1 MRKSKKFKDGQK
13 KWQALASCVRDGNV
27 SLPFLSDIEKHKD
40 ILSSIYALASIGPN
54 ANESEFSEEK
64 EMFQNCISKLSL
76 VQKDCS
82 EKFTLLKSLITY
94 CKIVSQDTCT
104 IDGIRELIQE
114 CNKREESWRTRQL
127 AELRDECYWGP
138 LLHLLSPAKTLKCLM
153 KSASFTTVA
162 KICLNETMQS
172 QGSLTE
178 DEVPVPNHDFQWL
191 ATFLTGEVIE
201 RFQSQWNPVFSD
213 PGSLT
218 METMKTVLG
227 SLTNKKQLQEE
238 FNLLERYFSRD
249 FPTTVKDYISD
260 YVKFP
265 SVQKQVENIIALL
278 DTFGLINTTDSTSNT
293 LTSFISDHEDGKD
306 VSLKT
311 VHESM
316 FAVCQIVSGFAEDVE
331 TVAGELGR
339 SKELVSF
346 LTEIIDEDIRFL
358 IDAVEEHSDQF
369 VRESSVSDLIDVH
382 GFLAPLIKNREQG
395 PDAQKFLAT
404 LKNSCK
410 VYKKDMAVKL
420 NQCSTN
426 VNSLK
431 GLYTS
436 VANRGEITKEII
448 ANGLKKGVYSV
459 GPRGDDIF
467 DAKMSYVKDDDKSST
482 TYSLSELHDL
492 RSRAHLIVN
501 SEKNVPDVVNEKDDI
516 NFSDF
521 IRQVNLL
528 TEITILLS
536 ELRPSGYVKYRN
548 FWNNMKGS
556 DALQATKDKL
566 QHDLEMWDNILSR
579 ARKQYYLLNYYRS
592 DQLCILHDFLT
603 NRSQG
608 KCEDVLS
615 LIHFVDPNITKEQL
629 EEYRK
634 VHPVSKQDASSEN
647 PHEMISIIGNALN
660 EIFQN
665 TKPVMR
671 PILDDQEEVSFYH
684 SKFDATVKSGELFV
698 ASLEAESQ
706 LTANVMLTL
715 YQNTLNAF
723 PEPYQVI
730 FCGPQTGWEEI
741 QLVLQRC
748 FSQSKRLKHDS
759 LFCIANVELL
769 ANEIQFSLVNV
780 IKEMQNGD
788 DGSGSSDDNADYRLA
803 LICRGGDHHH
813 IVEQFSQY
821 SHHIAGMSDHV
832 LSSCLRSRWPGVK
845 MITSSLPGL
854 GKTETV
860 KKESLEKNMN
870 VVTFSISGPL
880 DQDKLIQRLKKIS
893 LKRYHCLHL
902 DVGEVSD
909 PLWLDTFLF
918 QLIVTGMVSSGT
930 QLFHLLTT
938 DVYIE
943 IANTLKDWLR
953 ESFVISKYFTR
964 VHLEWENYKD
974 LVVSS
979 EVTSDVQVVCRY
991 FNAFDKALLE
1001 SEDIYFTGPQ
1011 KVKPLP
1017 ENRCQELLRE
1027 YYSSDAD
1034 ITFTALNTFLAVL
1047 ANQLLKFSKS
1057 AFFKIVN
1064 LKSMLGGAA
1073 QGVRTNLFRALL
1085 DVSKEF
1091 ASRAITTCRSSHS
1104 KTPSQEESAK
1114 ALEKAMVLF
1123 SGMSAQHMV
1132 ERVEGMIQWE
1142 DSNHLLVV
1150 FHGANS
1156 QSIAAV
1162 YRNKSLVP
1170 QNVERL
1176 LKSQMVRGKS
1186 QELED
1191 FKVMSQM
1198 QLQEK
1203 LEKIACSKLVKT
1215 CEENLYS
1222 SYALTPDNILK
1233 MILIILRVRANAP
1246 VIIMGETGCGKTSLV
1261 RYLANTCQIQFST
1274 FNFHAGITEEEII
1287 EFIVKMQTKARE
1299 NGQQIWVFLDEI
1311 NTCDHLGLI
1320 SDVMC
1325 HHSLL
1330 GRQLPKN
1337 LVFLAACNP
1346 YKLRPKEQIK
1356 TAGLQG
1362 KNITDEYSGLVYR
1375 VHPLPES
1382 MIDYVW
1388 DYGSLAPNDEKAYIH
1403 RMVSMFPQKYP
1414 NLLVDVLAESQ
1425 KFIRE
1430 AERNHFCVSL
1440 RDVHRCILLIRW
1452 FQEMIHKREEVKSTT
1467 NNTVPTHLQKYHLM
1481 STRYDQKPKIKSVV
1495 LALAHCY
1502 LSRLP
1507 TDELRRSYRE
1517 RMIKLFCGNGTMM
1530 TNEGEEKVDSFSAIV
1545 RMEEEDY
1552 LDRMELP
1559 PGTAKNA
1566 ALRENVFVMLVCI
1579 LNRIPVFVVGKP
1591 GCSKSLSIQLIRSN
1605 LRGRDSK
1612 DPLFLKYPQL
1622 YVVSYQGSESSTSE
1636 GIIKVFD
1643 KARKYKSHD
1652 KDGNVLPVVLLDE
1665 VGLAENSK
1673 YNPLKVL
1680 HSLLEP
1686 GDGKLPDVAVV
1697 GISNWSLD
1705 AAKMNR
1711 AIHLSRPEPTRE
1723 DLYETGH
1730 SLLLANAKYEGD
1742 YGQGLGPEELRCLAE
1757 SYFEYQS
1764 EQKYANFHGLRDYY
1778 SLIKS
1783 ISLSESS
1790 KDINLALQ
1798 RNFGG
1803 IAGELTNVQ
1812 KIFLDKLKKSMLSS
1826 GEGIIPVT
1834 RLIQENLEDPLARH
1848 LMLITSGDS
1857 AIGILNQS
1865 LNNLQK
1871 ETITI
1876 FGSRFEEDLSED
1888 YNYRILS
1895 RIILCME
1902 RDCILILRDLESI
1915 YGSLYDMLNQNY
1927 AVVGKR
1933 KNCRVALGAYSNPMC
1948 QVNDG
1953 FRCIVLTDH
1962 HKVDFSDPP
1971 FLNRFEK
1978 QLLRFSDV
1986 LNEKQQGIITELR
1999 RWVKDVSTI
2008 QGLESHFKESD
2019 MFIGFHEDTLPSL
2032 VLLHSHE
2039 TEESNEEIMEK
2050 CKDDLMWVAAPDGV
2064 LRAQKCNHVKVES
2077 EEVKNLSDKYFKKPI
2092 HQGFA
2097 SFIETMTSDQENS
2110 FLTEDE
2116 IGSKTI
2122 VMTFSS
2128 IHTDISKCL
2137 GDTITNQTERL
2148 SAYKSEKQLA
2158 ERVKNFWL
2166 GSDAQLLVLQCKP
2179 ELDGEHLLLARSI
2192 IEDKRSSYEQTCR
2205 EIGLKLK
2212 RKHVC
2217 IVVHV
2222 QRGMTHNDALWQFS
2236 FLCGWK
2242 QVFLDVLEAPPVSL
2256 NEIRTESIQKL
2267 LMSSIWPLRKIAQN
2281 ELLWCFTCIK
2291 YMRHQ
2296 RPLDSILSIAKN
2308 FLSSEKVFQAIE
2320 KLVLQ
2325 WVNDNTGE
2333 KDEET
2338 GVNES
2343 WQVKVACDRQ
2353 SLINS
2358 STLYGA
2364 MEHHVSRLVREPLAK
2379 IIYFLEKENAWP
2391 PHVHDDD
2398 IEANFEEIWCD
2409 LLSKDAIFKSSEIP
2423 KPLGAETYILDS
2435 LCLDLRLPFSQVV
2448 MRKVDGVKDFFLE
2461 DYAQAKE
2468 YDGNLDNSGE
2478 LTEDA
2483 QKQQVKRFSDII
2495 LKTVP
2500 EIKEFPISCCDSYMS
2515 DLFDIMSADF
2525 STRIERHQRVS
2536 AVKAAF
2542 ISHVKKN
2549 VQVKE
2554 ALQFYVQLHIFVW
2567 IHKEKILDQLR
2578 MVDCCQPFVSSKVLA
2593 HLADE
2598 FLLSNVFVHD
2608 IGDAGCPNEEEDNLN
2623 DETEE
2628 DDGSEDEN
2636 KTNQKSEAQSYIDK
2650 SEENENNE
2658 QSEDVVEES
2667 DGSNEEEQEGECFD
2681 EMLVTVYCEAML
2693 PSQETVEKRNSGPE
2707 SWIRNASL
2715 LLSLAFKISD
2725 QSPAFHFLRLCVDF
2739 AKIFL
2744 TFLHPGEQLFPLYIL
2759 NEIGYALNPGYLDT
2773 DKSFQ
2778 KITEDLIK
2786 PLEEKVKD
2794 ESIKYEALQKFS
2806 ALFYGRCIDTNVDTC
2821 GARPIVEQ
2829 VLSLDRA
2836 DLVLMMG
2843 PVIRHLLVV
2852 EEMDSPGIFVDI
2864 MTSPGTIEKCPCLQ
2878 NIDEVFKDFFKQE
2891 LIHHDSYAAVMIADL
2906 IQSLLKFED
2915 NYSIEDIDS
2924 SDCELLKRVDGATKV
2939 LSESNE
2945 NNCGLVVL
2953 SAVAFLRAF
2962 FTMLAR
2968 FIDDKKAIVMK
2979 GDSQYSHV
2987 MNEINSFLS
2996 AAATGDDRR
3005 QSLQFFF
3012 LKQLYQKMS
3021 LFALRKLCCE
3031 SETLPS
3037 IKSIWD
3043 TVQTSAAKAEFVS
3056 PCKLPEY
3063 QRVEVAYYNLIKE
3076 DETEMLTIVKEC
3088 QDSSSLRLAV
3098 LGVLMNMVYLKRTV
3112 KKLTDKEERLVD
3124 WFAEKI
3130 TQFPS
3135 PLKELLQKITG
3146 RKDFPCPQ
3154 LQLSPESSVEEI
3166 EVALLILHVSCVIAS
3181 GDHGEQSPV
3190 CQYFSNPQKCKD
3202 TFILA
3207 NGQERMYHTF
3217 ENCRPVHGPSPLSC
3231 PCGLRVMFENDE
3243 KDNICPCCTDSI
3255 KSVSGKTGNSNAGTT
3270 FNSEK
3275 GYSPVPATE
3284 MSQWDI
3290 RMENMNPAVFR
3301 ALHLIVHA
3309 SLYAGVAVESS
3320 TKDDLSSLLN
3330 LEENQSSGKGNQ
3342 DPVQFCF
3349 DHVTTDLSSLVTIL
3363 ECKKEIAFKVMH
3375 LVVEKCTHLIR
3386 GEPLGNNACLTLK
3399 QRSHWEVMFSKL
3411 TQPILREALGSSKQ
3425 LKQEMKM
3432 QQNLESKGKLNP
3444 KPAPGVR

>member
-1 MRKSKKFKDGQK
+1 M
-13 KWQALASCVRDGNV
+13 
-27 SLPFLSDIEKHKD
+27 
-40 ILSSIYALASIGPN
+40 
-54 ANESEFSEEK
+54 
-64 EMFQNCISKLSL
+64 
-76 VQKDCS
+76 
-82 EKFTLLKSLITY
+82 
-94 CKIVSQDTCT
+94 
-104 IDGIRELIQE
+104 
-114 CNKREESWRTRQL
+114 
-127 AELRDECYWGP
+127 
-138 LLHLLSPAKTLKCLM
+138 
-153 KSASFTTVA
+153 
-162 KICLNETMQS
+162 
-172 QGSLTE
+172 
-178 DEVPVPNHDFQWL
+178 
-191 ATFLTGEVIE
+191 
-201 RFQSQWNPVFSD
+201 
-213 PGSLT
+213 
-218 METMKTVLG
+218 
-227 SLTNKKQLQEE
+227 
-238 FNLLERYFSRD
+238 
-249 FPTTVKDYISD
+249 
-260 YVKFP
+260 
-265 SVQKQVENIIALL
+265 
-278 DTFGLINTTDSTSNT
+278 
-293 LTSFISDHEDGKD
+293 
-306 VSLKT
+306 
-311 VHESM
+311 
-316 FAVCQIVSGFAEDVE
+316 
-331 TVAGELGR
+331 
-339 SKELVSF
+339 
-346 LTEIIDEDIRFL
+346 
-358 IDAVEEHSDQF
+358 
-369 VRESSVSDLIDVH
+369 
-382 GFLAPLIKNREQG
+382 
-395 PDAQKFLAT
+395 
-404 LKNSCK
+404 
-410 VYKKDMAVKL
+410 
-420 NQCSTN
+420 
-426 VNSLK
+426 
-431 GLYTS
+431 
-436 VANRGEITKEII
+436 
-448 ANGLKKGVYSV
+448 
-459 GPRGDDIF
+459 
-467 DAKMSYVKDDDKSST
+467 
-482 TYSLSELHDL
+482 
-492 RSRAHLIVN
+492 
-501 SEKNVPDVVNEKDDI
+501 
-516 NFSDF
+516 
-521 IRQVNLL
+521 
-528 TEITILLS
+528 
-536 ELRPSGYVKYRN
+536 
-548 FWNNMKGS
+548 
-556 DALQATKDKL
+556 
-566 QHDLEMWDNILSR
+566 
-579 ARKQYYLLNYYRS
+579 
-592 DQLCILHDFLT
+592 
-603 NRSQG
+603 
-608 KCEDVLS
+608 
-615 LIHFVDPNITKEQL
+615 
-629 EEYRK
+629 
-634 VHPVSKQDASSEN
+634 
-647 PHEMISIIGNALN
+647 
-660 EIFQN
+660 
-665 TKPVMR
+665 
-671 PILDDQEEVSFYH
+671 
-684 SKFDATVKSGELFV
+684 
-698 ASLEAESQ
+698 
-706 LTANVMLTL
+706 
-715 YQNTLNAF
+715 
-723 PEPYQVI
+723 
-730 FCGPQTGWEEI
+730 
-741 QLVLQRC
+741 
-748 FSQSKRLKHDS
+748 
-759 LFCIANVELL
+759 
-769 ANEIQFSLVNV
+769 
-780 IKEMQNGD
+780 
-788 DGSGSSDDNADYRLA
+788 
-803 LICRGGDHHH
+803 
-813 IVEQFSQY
+813 
-821 SHHIAGMSDHV
+821 
-832 LSSCLRSRWPGVK
+832 
-845 MITSSLPGL
+845 
-854 GKTETV
+854 
-860 KKESLEKNMN
+860 
-870 VVTFSISGPL
+870 
-880 DQDKLIQRLKKIS
+880 
-893 LKRYHCLHL
+893 
-902 DVGEVSD
+902 
-909 PLWLDTFLF
+909 
-918 QLIVTGMVSSGT
+918 
-930 QLFHLLTT
+930 
-938 DVYIE
+938 
-943 IANTLKDWLR
+943 
-953 ESFVISKYFTR
+953 
-964 VHLEWENYKD
+964 
-974 LVVSS
+974 
-979 EVTSDVQVVCRY
+979 
-991 FNAFDKALLE
+991 
-1001 SEDIYFTGPQ
+1001 
-1011 KVKPLP
+1011 
-1017 ENRCQELLRE
+1017 
-1027 YYSSDAD
+1027 
-1034 ITFTALNTFLAVL
+1034 
-1047 ANQLLKFSKS
+1047 
-1057 AFFKIVN
+1057 
-1064 LKSMLGGAA
+1064 
-1073 QGVRTNLFRALL
+1073 
-1085 DVSKEF
+1085 
-1091 ASRAITTCRSSHS
+1091 
-1104 KTPSQEESAK
+1104 
-1114 ALEKAMVLF
+1114 
-1123 SGMSAQHMV
+1123 
-1132 ERVEGMIQWE
+1132 
-1142 DSNHLLVV
+1142 
-1150 FHGANS
+1150 
-1156 QSIAAV
+1156 
-1162 YRNKSLVP
+1162 
-1170 QNVERL
+1170 
-1176 LKSQMVRGKS
+1176 
-1186 QELED
+1186 
-1191 FKVMSQM
+1191 
-1198 QLQEK
+1198 
-1203 LEKIACSKLVKT
+1203 
-1215 CEENLYS
+1215 
-1222 SYALTPDNILK
+1222 
-1233 MILIILRVRANAP
+1233 
-1246 VIIMGETGCGKTSLV
+1246 
-1261 RYLANTCQIQFST
+1261 
-1274 FNFHAGITEEEII
+1274 
-1287 EFIVKMQTKARE
+1287 
-1299 NGQQIWVFLDEI
+1299 
-1311 NTCDHLGLI
+1311 
-1320 SDVMC
+1320 
-1325 HHSLL
+1325 
-1330 GRQLPKN
+1330 
-1337 LVFLAACNP
+1337 
-1346 YKLRPKEQIK
+1346 
-1356 TAGLQG
+1356 
-1362 KNITDEYSGLVYR
+1362 
-1375 VHPLPES
+1375 
-1382 MIDYVW
+1382 
-1388 DYGSLAPNDEKAYIH
+1388 
-1403 RMVSMFPQKYP
+1403 
-1414 NLLVDVLAESQ
+1414 LVDVLAESQ
-1425 KFIRE
+1425 NFIRE
-1430 AERNHFCVSL
+1430 AENNHFCVSL
-1440 RDVHRCILLIRW
+1440 RDVHRCIILIKW
-1452 FQEMIHKREEVKSTT
+1452 FGEMICKREEVKS
-1467 NNTVPTHLQKYHLM
+1467 PEKKELPQHLRKYELT
-1481 STRYDQKPKIKSVV
+1481 SRDYNEKPVIKSIV

-1507 TDELRRSYRE
+1507 TDELRRRYRE
-1517 RMIKLFCGNGTMM
+1517 KMITLFCGNGTMM
-1530 TNEGEEKVDSFSAIV
+1530 GKGGKEKVDDFSAIV

-1559 PGTAKNA
+1559 PGTARNA

-1579 LNRIPVFVVGKP
+1579 LNKIPVFVVGKP

-1612 DPLFLKYPQL
+1612 DPLFLKLPQL

-1686 GDGKLPDVAVV
+1686 GDGKLPEVAVV

-1711 AIHLSRPEPTRE
+1711 AIHLSRPEPTKE

-1730 SLLLANAKYEGD
+1730 SLLHANAKYEGD
-1742 YGQGLGPEELRCLAE
+1742 YDQGLGEEELQCLAE

-1783 ISLSESS
+1783 ISLNESS
-1790 KDINLALQ
+1790 DLQDINLALQ

-1803 IAGELTNVQ
+1803 IPGELTNIQ

-1826 GEGIIPVT
+1826 GVGIISVT
-1834 RLIQENLEDPLARH
+1834 KLIQENLVDPLARH

-1865 LNNLQK
+1865 LKDLQK

-1986 LNEKQQGIITELR
+1986 LNEKQRGIITELR

-2039 TEESNEEIMEK
+2039 TEESDEEIMEK
-2050 CKDDLMWVAAPDGV
+2050 CKDDLMWVAAPDGI

-2077 EEVKNLSDKYFKKPI
+2077 EEVKNLSDRYFKKPI

-2122 VMTFSS
+2122 VMTFSN

-2158 ERVKNFWL
+2158 ERVNNFWS
-2166 GSDAQLLVLQCKP
+2166 GSDAELLVLQCKP

-2192 IEDKRSSYEQTCR
+2192 IEDKRSSYGQTCR
-2205 EIGLKLK
+2205 ETELKQK

-2222 QRGMTHNDALWQFS
+2222 QRGMTHNDVPWQFS

-2256 NEIRTESIQKL
+2256 NEIRTESVQKL
-2267 LMSSIWPLRKIAQN
+2267 LMTSIWPLRKIAEN

-2291 YMRHQ
+2291 YMRNQ
-2296 RPLDSILSIAKN
+2296 RPLDSILSIAKK
-2308 FLSSEKVFQAIE
+2308 FLSSEKVFQVIE

-2325 WVNDNTGE
+2325 WVNDNADE
-2333 KDEET
+2333 MDEET

-2343 WQVKVACDRQ
+2343 WQVKVACDRE

-2398 IEANFEEIWCD
+2398 IDANFEEIWCD
-2409 LLSKDAIFKSSEIP
+2409 LLLKDAIFKLSEIP

-2448 MRKVDGVKDFFLE
+2448 MRRVDGVKDFFLE

-2468 YDGNLDNSGE
+2468 DDSNLNNSGE

-2483 QKQQVKRFSDII
+2483 QKQQVKRFSEII

-2542 ISHVKKN
+2542 ISHVKHN
-2549 VQVKE
+2549 LHVKE
-2554 ALQFYVQLHIFVW
+2554 ALQFYVQLHVFVW

-2593 HLADE
+2593 HLAE
-2598 FLLSNVFVHD
+2598 GFLLSNVFVHD
-2608 IGDAGCPNEEEDNLN
+2608 IGDAGCPNEEADNLD

-2628 DDGSEDEN
+2628 DDGSEDES

-2650 SEENENNE
+2650 SEENENA
-2658 QSEDVVEES
+2658 QSEEDAPAEES
-2667 DGSNEEEQEGECFD
+2667 NGSNEEEQEGECFN

-2693 PSQETVEKRNSGPE
+2693 PSQETVQERNSGPE

-2744 TFLHPGEQLFPLYIL
+2744 NPGEELFPLYIL
-2759 NEIGYALNPGYLDT
+2759 NEIGYALKPGYLDT
-2773 DKSFQ
+2773 DESFQ

-2786 PLEEKVKD
+2786 PLEEKVED
-2794 ESIKYEALQKFS
+2794 ESIKCEALQKFS

-2864 MTSPGTIEKCPCLQ
+2864 MTIPGKIEKCPCLQ
-2878 NIDEVFKDFFKQE
+2878 NIDEVFKYFFEQE

-2924 SDCELLKRVDGATKV
+2924 SDCELLKRVNGATKV

-2945 NNCGLVVL
+2945 DNCGLVVL

-2962 FTMLAR
+2962 FTMLSR

-2979 GDSQYSHV
+2979 EDSQYSHV
-2987 MNEINSFLS
+2987 MNEINSLLS
-2996 AAATGDDRR
+2996 AAATGDARR
-3005 QSLQFFF
+3005 RSLQFFF

-3031 SETLPS
+3031 NETLPS
-3037 IKSIWD
+3037 IKSIWAN
-3043 TVQTSAAKAEFVS
+3043 VQTIAAKAEFVS

-3063 QRVEVAYYNLIKE
+3063 QRVKVAYYNLIEE
-3076 DETEMLTIVKEC
+3076 DETDMLAIVNEC
-3088 QDSSSLRLAV
+3088 QDSSNLRLAV
-3098 LGVLMNMVYLKRTV
+3098 LGVLVNMVYLKRTV
-3112 KKLTDKEERLVD
+3112 KKLTDKEERLAD

-3130 TQFPS
+3130 TQFGS

-3146 RKDFPCPQ
+3146 RKDFYCPQ
-3154 LQLSPESSVEEI
+3154 LQLSPESSVEEVEI
-3166 EVALLILHVSCVIAS
+3166 ALLILHVSCVIVS
-3181 GDHGEQSPV
+3181 GDHGEQSPIY
-3190 CQYFSNPQKCKD
+3190 QYFSNPEKCKG
-3202 TFILA
+3202 TFIL
-3207 NGQERMYHTF
+3207 GTGPERMYHTF
-3217 ENCRPVHGPSPLSC
+3217 ENCQPVHGPSPLSC
-3231 PCGLRVMFENDE
+3231 PCGLRVMFKKEEEENR
-3243 KDNICPCCTDSI
+3243 CPSCKDSI
-3255 KSVSGKTGNSNAGTT
+3255 KPVSGKTGDSNGGTT
-3270 FNSEK
+3270 TINSEK
-3275 GYSPVPATE
+3275 ASYSPVPAKE

-3309 SLYAGVAVESS
+3309 SLYAGVAVQIS

-3330 LEENQSSGKGNQ
+3330 LEENQSSGEENG

-3349 DHVTTDLSSLVTIL
+3349 DHVTTDLSNLVSIL

-3386 GEPLGNNACLTLK
+3386 GEPLGNNACRTLK
-3399 QRSHWEVMFSKL
+3399 QRSQWEVMFSKL

-3425 LKQEMKM
+3425 LKQEMRM
-3432 QQNLESKGKLNP
+3432 QQNLESEESSIQNQILELDEYPSKPTQQNQQLKRLFRVTKQPTFTEFRATFVNSPKDIQENHSFLSLFFAKFEELTTIGNLYHILKWARLVSSALTHRISRKEAQLKSIDDFIHGHILEQPRTQEETDNQKKLFENFKNVWNAMRQLIDQELDQKETEMPRLKKTDNIAYCLTESDSGVYLLTAIRILVSLQNSFLDEMLPLSALLKHPALRFLEKDNNCSGISSVSIQQVKEKEIINFQWSDGLFKYAQNNPEFGHGEEIIYDFERIEIELANKLAFGKCHLTGSLNRFIFAEEIFHSCAPLLSEIRGLFFQSPNLPDEVRQGLSSLKKRRIQEARDLLQHIEIFIYLLKFKMKTTFEKNMPLETFAKEWLSMLPSPFPVKLLPQPSSSIKLMHITVLYEALEDLLADGAIEGLPDQFREELTEEAKDTLSCLVEKDDGLKLPSFLNALRRFVFRYLSSEKFQPDENTELNSSLKEPSLWSPGEPPDPEVIP
-3444 KPAPGVR
+3444 KELTLQNINAVVMHLQELDKVSI